1 VKGSV
6 FILLLLT
13 AAAAGIAGGEW
24 TCRLPGCRNLLGVLC
39 GRGHLLALA
48 RGQGIYEADLERAV
62 AESRYAAGVDDK
74 SRPGEGTD
82 NQAVLDLL
90 VTNAMARSL
99 AAQEKVS
106 RPEIERGA
114 TVVRCQFGDEKTW
127 KAALQA
133 SGLSIR
139 AIRRQIAADLRTQ
152 KWIAEKIAR
161 DVDVMPDFL

>member
-13 AAAAGIAGGEW
+13 AAAAGIASGQW
-24 TCRLPGCRNLLGVLC
+24 TCWLPGCRNLLGVLC
-39 GRGHLLALA
+39 RRGHLLALA